1 MEKVQKQA
9 FEVIHELK
17 EKIVRY
23 EQDLEKYTCLFE
35 EKTWLLKMFSY
46 FMPKGS
52 QPWDPPKFY
61 ILHHQ
66 ITQKPNYDSNLQLRT
81 IHP

>member
-35 EKTWLLKMFSY
+35 EKT
-46 FMPKGS
+46 
-52 QPWDPPKFY
+52 
-61 ILHHQ
+61 
-66 ITQKPNYDSNLQLRT
+66 
-81 IHP
+81 